1 MTGCKSHW
9 RGRLRPCSGR
19 RGGSRQY
26 QSASACVE
34 DWAARHD
41 GYRNARDFPR
51 RTTPKMHSGQNAR
64 ADQTRDE
71 RVSSADKHH
80 FFTLNGQP
88 RAFMM
93 TEIGIAE
100 DISKEG

>member
-1 MTGCKSHW
+1 
-9 RGRLRPCSGR
+9 
-19 RGGSRQY
+19 
-26 QSASACVE
+26 
-34 DWAARHD
+34 
-41 GYRNARDFPR
+41 
-51 RTTPKMHSGQNAR
+51 MHSGQNAR

-80 FFTLNGQP
+80 FLTLNGQP

-100 DISKEG
+100 DISKEGGTSRCSPTESDAGPKLLD